1 MRLFFSTGWRHTLGA
16 GLVAHGCGRLSS
28 QGSILRA
35 WRLTGG
41 MLSEVQNA
49 ELLRLLWKSVRW
61 MKMWSREKFV
71 QV

>member
-1 MRLFFSTGWRHTLGA
+1 MAVVGYL
-16 GLVAHGCGRLSS
+16 S

-49 ELLRLLWKSVRW
+49 ELVRLLWKSVRW